1 MAEPRFRG
9 DFRAETPPDV
19 ELRGDIPRTIIDVLD
34 AVSAHR
40 RIKRFDLVT
49 EILTAWADDK
59 MAEVTAVARVTG
71 ALGNER

>member
-1 MAEPRFRG
+1 MA
-9 DFRAETPPDV
+9 PPDV

-40 RIKRFDLVT
+40 RIKRFELVT
-49 EILTAWADDK
+49 EILTQWADDK

-71 ALGNER
+71 AFKDER